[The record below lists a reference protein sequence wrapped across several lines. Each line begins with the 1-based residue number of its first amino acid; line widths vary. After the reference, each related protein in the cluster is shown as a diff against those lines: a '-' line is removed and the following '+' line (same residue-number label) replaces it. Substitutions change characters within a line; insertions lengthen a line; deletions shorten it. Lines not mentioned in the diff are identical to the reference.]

1 MSWNHNIW
9 LVFFSEYLQITC
21 SFDASSVDRLKTV
34 VMHHQ
39 SWLVWTLDT
48 IRFSGACLYDGSTSI
63 SRHTERKPHW
73 LDESFSL
80 HVSFIFYSF
89 VHLFNQIFIM
99 PHASRDQG
107 HSASRER
114 VVHPTHEWCS
124 SHAASERGSS
134 AYRDPESSRTK
145 RLDKHDP
152 QTNAQGLIPMTS
164 CEGCL
169 VQRMKTKTFSF
180 TPRDTVMDDVNADHM
195 WHVSLFDWG

>member
-39 SWLVWTLDT
+39 SWLVWTQFG
-48 IRFSGACLYDGSTSI
+48 FSGACLYDGSTSI

-99 PHASRDQG
+99 PHASRDQRSLCLQG
-107 HSASRER
+107 ACGSP
-114 VVHPTHEWCS
+114 HPWVML
-124 SHAASERGSS
+124 
-134 AYRDPESSRTK
+134 K
-145 RLDKHDP
+145 
-152 QTNAQGLIPMTS
+152 S
-164 CEGCL
+164 CGFRKG
-169 VQRMKTKTFSF
+169 V
-180 TPRDTVMDDVNADHM
+180 
-195 WHVSLFDWG
+195 VSLQGPRVLQNKEARQTRSADKRTGPDSNDLMRRLFSSKNEDKDL